1 MLKAQLVGVC
11 EGHGDRVWDAV
22 WSKDGERLVSVSGD
36 RSIRVWRRQQQRG
49 GTDAD
54 ADSEKTFMACEV
66 CLTDA
71 HEKTVRHCAFHPRD
85 ACFAC
90 ASFDGTVSVWDAA
103 KRGSGSGAG
112 AAWDWVVTATL
123 EGHENEVKGVA
134 WSRNGDYLATC
145 GRDKTVWVWGV
156 GGGVGEDREYD
167 CLAVLRSHTQDVKCV
182 WWSATDDVLF
192 SASYD
197 DTVRAWRAGSSGDGD
212 DDWVCCDT
220 LEGHASTV
228 WGGACAPAAVAGP
241 GAAAD
246 ELVTCSDDA
255 TVMFWSRRR
264 GVPGAQWTA
273 DQVVAGAFDGRPVY
287 SVAWSDDDRVACAAG
302 DNSLK
307 VYARVKDT
315 RRFDLVLDVEEAHAA
330 DVNSVAWC
338 PTLEPD
344 GARLLATAGDD
355 ELVKIW
361 KVSRA

>member
-1 MLKAQLVGVC
+1 MLQAQLVGVC
-11 EGHGDRVWDAV
+11 EGHEDRVWDAA

-36 RSIRVWRRQQQRG
+36 RSIRVWRRQRG
-49 GTDAD
+49 TNA
-54 ADSEKTFMACEV
+54 STSLEESPEKAFMGSEV
-66 CLTDA
+66 CLRDA

-90 ASFDGTVSVWDAA
+90 ASFDGTVSVWDAV
-103 KRGSGSGAG
+103 RGSGGAC
-112 AAWDWVVTATL
+112 DWVVTATL

-134 WSRNGDYLATC
+134 WSRRGDYLATC

-156 GGGVGEDREYD
+156 SGGTGEDREYD

-182 WWSATDDVLF
+182 WWGATEDVLF

-197 DTVRAWRAGSSGDGD
+197 DTVRAWRAGADAED
-212 DDWVCCDT
+212 EWVCCDT
-220 LEGHASTV
+220 LEGHGSTV

-241 GAAAD
+241 GAPAD

-255 TVMFWSRRR
+255 TVMFWSRAR
-264 GVPGAQWTA
+264 GAPGARWTA

-287 SVAWSDDDRVACAAG
+287 SVAWSDDDRVACGAG

-307 VYARVKDT
+307 VYARVRDG
-315 RRFDLVLDVEEAHAA
+315 RRFDLVLDVEDAHAA
-330 DVNSVAWC
+330 DVNAVAWC
-338 PTLEPD
+338 PVLEPD
-344 GARLLATAGDD
+344 GSRLLATAGDD

-361 KVSRA
+361 KISKA